1 MDREEIAKNLEG
13 HGMIFFDAK
22 EEELILKR
30 GK

>member
-22 EEELILKR
+22 EA
-30 GK
+30 GTNS